1 MAEDE
6 GKKEKEKTTKD
17 DDSFMDG
24 IKILQR
30 SGGLG
35 GISLFGQKS
44 LIRHE

>member
-1 MAEDE
+1 MK
-6 GKKEKEKTTKD
+6 GRKKKKKTTQD

>member
-1 MAEDE
+1 MGEDE
-6 GKKEKEKTTKD
+6 KEEEKKTQY

-30 SGGLG
+30 SGARRNQ
-35 GISLFGQKS
+35 SFGQKS